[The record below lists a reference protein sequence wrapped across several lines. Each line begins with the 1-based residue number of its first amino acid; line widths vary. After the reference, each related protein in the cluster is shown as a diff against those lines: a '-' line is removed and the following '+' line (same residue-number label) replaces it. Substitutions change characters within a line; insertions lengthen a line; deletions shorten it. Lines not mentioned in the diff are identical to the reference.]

1 MFEKSLHPPYPLQSI
16 DLGMQLVPSAQANW
30 SEVQGGRDGE
40 ERVDD
45 TLCLLEE
52 VVVGSNKVFR
62 SKGIVMTASAGGEKE
77 IFYYLISLPA

>member
-30 SEVQGGRDGE
+30 SEVQGGREGE

-45 TLCLLEE
+45 ALCLL
-52 VVVGSNKVFR
+52 
-62 SKGIVMTASAGGEKE
+62 SKGTVTTASAGGDTE
-77 IFYYLISLPA
+77 F